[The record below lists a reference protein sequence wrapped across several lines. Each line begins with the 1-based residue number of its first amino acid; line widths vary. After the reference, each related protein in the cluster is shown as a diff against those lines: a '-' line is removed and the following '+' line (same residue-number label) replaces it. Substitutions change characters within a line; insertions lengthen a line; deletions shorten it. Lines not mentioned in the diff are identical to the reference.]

1 MNIVEI
7 EDRPKCGY
15 CKIGLADNT
24 GKMKKNGTTRWRTW
38 DGKFECKLCQVSRIN
53 TTSEKGYPT
62 MNYQH
67 HKINYCENKD
77 GRLGFVCPSDM
88 LYNFTLFGNF
98 SFLDGDHIDED
109 HGNEDGQNIQTL
121 CHAPCHLIKSQFST
135 DTQYTEEARLKI
147 MFMLNMIY
155 GKQKDKNNFYHS
167 EVVFKRLKE
176 RMLVKS
182 GRVDKADTLYQ
193 GPSSSLSAY
202 L

>member
-1 MNIVEI
+1 MNIIEI

-15 CKIGLADNT
+15 CKFGLADGM
-24 GKMKKNGTTRWRTW
+24 GKRKDGSRKWRTW
-38 DGKFECKLCQVSRIN
+38 DGKFECKPCQVSRIN

-88 LYNFTLFGNF
+88 LYNFKLFGNF
-98 SFLDGDHIDED
+98 SFLDADHIDE
-109 HGNEDGQNIQTL
+109 NKKNNDGENFQTL
-121 CHAPCHLIKSQFST
+121 CHAPCHLFKSQLSVA
-135 DTQYTEEARLKI
+135 TQYTEEAGLKMI
-147 MFMLNMIY
+147 FMLNMIY
-155 GKQKDKNNFYHS
+155 DKQKDKNNFYHS

-182 GRVDKADTLYQ
+182 GRLDETDTLYQ
-193 GPSSSLSAY
+193 GPSAHLSNFM
-202 L
+202 